1 MKEASMKHAPLSR
14 DVLTAPMLSLR
25 GDLAARKIPTELAE
39 QVSDHLHLIHYKKGD
54 LVFGRGAPGDLLFW
68 VLSGLVKV
76 YFPRTDGT
84 RSLMQIVGP
93 GEFIGHDASVDQR
106 GRRIQAFEAQA
117 LTNSAIGAITRAQV
131 LQMLGCLD
139 RAVLVEIIETLN
151 EMRSTKKEWF
161 SDFLGMSLRKRLE
174 TVLLDLAQKFGAR
187 EANAILLIPQ
197 LRHDDLAEMIGSSR
211 PMVSRLIADMIEEGL
226 IAKRGQQFVLKSGLA
241 AAPPFSAPSTKEVR
255 HS

>member
-1 MKEASMKHAPLSR
+1 MKTAALSR
-14 DVLTAPMLSLR
+14 DVLNQSMLRLR
-25 GDLAARKIPTELAE
+25 DDLAARKIPSELAE

-84 RSLMQIVGP
+84 RSLIQIVGR
-93 GEFIGHDASVDQR
+93 GEFIGHDGSVDQR
-106 GRRIQAFEAQA
+106 GRWIQAFEAQT
-117 LTNSAIGAITRAQV
+117 LTKCEIGAITRSQILKMVGSLDHPV
-131 LQMLGCLD
+131 LL
-139 RAVLVEIIETLN
+139 EIIEMLN
-151 EMRSTKKEWF
+151 QMRSSMKEWF

-187 EANAILLIPQ
+187 EPNAILLIPE
-197 LRHDDLAEMIGSSR
+197 LHHEDLAEMIGSSR

-226 IAKRGQQFVLKSGLA
+226 IAKRGQQFALTA
-241 AAPPFSAPSTKEVR
+241 EFASAGSSPRSR
-255 HS
+255 